1 MITIRSSQTLFTL
14 EEVARLTGL
23 AGDRILGLARTR
35 HLGQFVR
42 AAEAAGQ
49 MAGQW
54 LFTSSD
60 LMILNLLHSQSEP
73 QG

>member
-1 MITIRSSQTLFTL
+1 LITIRSSQTLFTL

-23 AGDRILGLARTR
+23 AADHIIGLARTR

-60 LMILNLLHSQSEP
+60 LMILNVLNSHTQP
-73 QG
+73 QA